1 MERQLT
7 MGSLFDGIGGF
18 MLAAQACGITPV
30 WAAEIEPN
38 CISITRRHFPE
49 VMHVGSVTELKGD
62 EVPPVDIITFG
73 SPCQNLSVAGNRKG
87 LAGEESGLFLEAI
100 RIIEEMRESTNGIYP
115 AFIIWENVPGAF
127 SSNDRQDFRT
137 VLEKSQKPVFL
148 CLNLNGPEPEW
159 YEGEKL
165 TQHGEHLMPSIGES
179 PSVAVESTLSEILED
194 NVPERYSLS
203 RRACWGILRRA
214 LKRKRKLPETLE
226 MALMQRIQ
234 EDGRQDSYTGQG
246 QRQGE

>member
-7 MGSLFDGIGGF
+7 MGSLFEGKGGF
-18 MLAAQACGITPV
+18 MLASQACVITPE

-137 VLEKSQKPVFL
+137 VLEKITKASVPMPKS
-148 CLNLNGPEPEW
+148 EW
-159 YEGEKL
+159 TRAGMVRGGEVD
-165 TQHGEHLMPSIGES
+165 TAWRTFNAE
-179 PSVAVESTLSEILED
+179 
-194 NVPERYSLS
+194 
-203 RRACWGILRRA
+203 
-214 LKRKRKLPETLE
+214 
-226 MALMQRIQ
+226 
-234 EDGRQDSYTGQG
+234 
-246 QRQGE
+246 

>member
-1 MERQLT
+1 
-7 MGSLFDGIGGF
+7 
-18 MLAAQACGITPV
+18 
-30 WAAEIEPN
+30 
-38 CISITRRHFPE
+38 
-49 VMHVGSVTELKGD
+49 
-62 EVPPVDIITFG
+62 
-73 SPCQNLSVAGNRKG
+73 
-87 LAGEESGLFLEAI
+87 
-100 RIIEEMRESTNGIYP
+100 
-115 AFIIWENVPGAF
+115 
-127 SSNDRQDFRT
+127 
-137 VLEKSQKPVFL
+137 
-148 CLNLNGPEPEW
+148 
-159 YEGEKL
+159 
-165 TQHGEHLMPSIGES
+165 MPSIGES